1 MTNKDY
7 ILLVGNYGHTNIGDM
22 LLKKAAIQQYSESQI
37 KVMSPA
43 YADFPIFTTGFR
55 SLIKHPLNNWK
66 ALRAIALSKKVVFGG
81 GGLLNS
87 QNKHSLLIWGTIILA
102 SLILRKPIALN
113 AQSFS
118 SAPKG
123 LLKLMLKNVDVISVR
138 DNLSQKHLDQAG
150 IQSELVEDLA
160 LSLSTES
167 IQNVFDDIK
176 FASDLDQLPK
186 TKYILLNA
194 RTYKALPSSV
204 YFDLQDWVQKSEYQ
218 IIFTPFDIAD
228 VEFYNKYLKDLGVII
243 ANPSLD
249 LFESAYKIIGMRLHF
264 LLVAKKL
271 KLQFTPLSYAPK
283 VIGMFGSKKCI
294 DLYNYDK
301 QKNPLK

>member
-1 MTNKDY
+1 MTNKNY

-22 LLKKAAIQQYSESQI
+22 LLKKAAIQQYSDSQI

-43 YADFPIFTTGFR
+43 YGDFPIFTTGFR

-66 ALRAIALSKKVVFGG
+66 AFRAITLSKKVVFGG

-87 QNKHSLLIWGTIILA
+87 QNKHSLLIWGPILLT
-102 SLILRKPIALN
+102 SLILRKPIELN

-118 SAPKG
+118 SIPTVF
-123 LLKLMLKNVDVISVR
+123 LKFMLKNVDAISVR
-138 DNLSQKHLDQAG
+138 DNLSHQYLKNAG
-150 IQSELVEDLA
+150 VKSELVEDLA

-176 FASDLDQLPK
+176 FTSDLDKLPK
-186 TKYILLNA
+186 TDYILLNA

-204 YFDLQDWVQKSEYQ
+204 YLDLQDWVQKSKYQ
-218 IIFTPFDIAD
+218 IVFTPFDIAD
-228 VEFYNKYLKDLGVII
+228 VDFYNKYLKDLGVII
-243 ANPSLD
+243 ANPSLK
-249 LFESAYKIIGMRLHF
+249 LFKSAYKIIGMRLHF
-264 LLVAKKL
+264 LLVAQKL
-271 KLQFTPLSYAPK
+271 KMQFTPLSYAPK
-283 VIGMFGSKKCI
+283 VIGMFGTQKCI

-301 QKNPLK
+301 QKNPLN